1 MSGGATLSD
10 NATEL
15 YADPLHAREVGA
27 AVADHE
33 AALRV
38 RVRDLGPRWEATRS
52 HHHERRQPKALE
64 APQLYH
70 GRPRGVAAVVRS
82 RLRARREHGPTS
94 TVSPL
99 CIVRISSGRYA
110 CRAGQKPPF

>member
-10 NATEL
+10 NATKP

-33 AALRV
+33 AAFRV

-52 HHHERRQPKALE
+52 HHHERRQLKLLRRHNSTTQGLE
-64 APQLYH
+64 
-70 GRPRGVAAVVRS
+70 
-82 RLRARREHGPTS
+82 
-94 TVSPL
+94 VSPQ
-99 CIVRISSGRYA
+99 CARV
-110 CRAGQKPPF
+110 